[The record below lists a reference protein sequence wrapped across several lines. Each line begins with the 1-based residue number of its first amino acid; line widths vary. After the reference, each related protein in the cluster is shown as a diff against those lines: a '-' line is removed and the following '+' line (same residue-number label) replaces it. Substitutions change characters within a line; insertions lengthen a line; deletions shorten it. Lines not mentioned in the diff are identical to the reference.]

1 MSAGRIAV
9 AMSGGVDSSTAAAV
23 LKQRG
28 YDVVGF
34 SMQLWDRRR
43 NPPGASEPRSAR
55 CCALEDI
62 DDARSVAARLGI
74 PHYVVNLEKEFE
86 QTVVRA
92 FIDDYRRGLTPS
104 PCVLCNSR
112 MKFDRLLQMAELI
125 GATHV
130 ATGHY
135 ARVQLDPETGRYAL
149 LKGCDAAKDQSYFL
163 FELKQEQLARA
174 LFPLGSMEKAQVRRI
189 AREHGLEV
197 AGKSESQEI
206 CFVPDGDYAAFIE
219 RHSAEVLCGGSG
231 AAVFPPGEIVDLSGR
246 VLGAHSGIHRYTIG
260 QRRGLGIARGKP
272 LYVVGLDPET
282 HRVIVGERAH
292 LARRSFRVVRPNWVS
307 IARPAGPIRAA
318 VRIRSRHREAP
329 ATVRVL
335 DDDLVDVVF
344 DTPQAA
350 VTPGQ
355 AAVFYDGERVLGGG
369 WIARD

>member
-9 AMSGGVDSSTAAAV
+9 AMSGGVDSSTAAV
-23 LKQRG
+23 ILKQCG
-28 YDVVGF
+28 YEVVGF

-43 NPPGASEPRSAR
+43 NPPGASDSRSAR

-62 DDARSVAARLGI
+62 DDARRVAARLGI
-74 PHYVVNLEKEFE
+74 PHYVVNLQREFE
-86 QTVVRA
+86 EAVVRA

-112 MKFDRLLQMAELI
+112 MKFDRLLRLAELV

-135 ARVQLDPETGRYAL
+135 ARVYRDPETGRYIL
-149 LKGCDAAKDQSYFL
+149 MKGCDAAKDQSYFL

-174 LFPLGSMEKAQVRRI
+174 LFPLGSLEKAQVRQI
-189 AREHGLEV
+189 AREHGLDV

-206 CFVPDGDYAAFIE
+206 CFIPDGDYAGFVE
-219 RHSAEVLCGGSG
+219 RHSAEVLCGESG
-231 AAVFPPGEIVDLSGR
+231 ADAFPPGEIVDLSGR

-272 LYVVGLDPET
+272 LYVVGLEAET
-282 HRVIVGERAH
+282 HRVIVGERAQ
-292 LARRSFRVVRPNWVS
+292 LVRGSFRVVRPNWVS
-307 IARPAGPIRAA
+307 IARPCGPIRAA

-329 ATVRVL
+329 AAVRIL
-335 DDDLVDVVF
+335 GDDLWEVVF

-369 WIARD
+369 WIAAD